1 LCVTIDVG
9 PIICPVCGQ
18 EGYITFI
25 RVSHGSGANRV
36 WHYIYED
43 DLCYAMA
50 LSHPNLLVEAVAKAL
65 NTLRNIDP
73 EKAKALVD
81 ALYKIIE
88 EYKKA

>member
-1 LCVTIDVG
+1 VTIDVG

-25 RVSHGSGANRV
+25 RVQHGPGRKN
-36 WHYIYED
+36 WHYISEV

-50 LSHPNLLVEAVAKAL
+50 LSHPDLLVEAIAKAL

-73 EKAKALVD
+73 EKAKALAD

-88 EYKKA
+88 AYKKE